1 LATRYFSCT
10 LPKAMFSRHSP
21 LFLVFAGL
29 FLASPCWSQGY
40 TINTVAGGG
49 SSDSSCNGESATQAA
64 LGETAG
70 VAIDAA
76 GDIYITDTSN
86 SAICKVSGGVIT
98 TVAGGNAQGYSGD
111 GGPATSAELSEPFGV
126 AVDTKGNVYIADTYN
141 SVIRK
146 VNSAG
151 IITTIAGNGTGGYSG
166 DGGPATKA
174 ELDEPFGVAVDASGN
189 VFIADTVNHVIRK
202 VATDGTITTFA
213 GNGTIFY
220 NKGDGVPAT
229 STGISN
235 ATGVAVDAA
244 GNLYIATYQGF
255 LVLKV
260 TPGGIISTVA
270 GNGSSPDSGDGG
282 PATQAS
288 VNGPQSVAVD
298 SSGNIYITEAFSAVV
313 REIQADGTINTIAGN
328 GTTGFSGDGGPA
340 LSAEISTAD
349 GIAISGG
356 KIYLADLLNER
367 IRVLNGGKTNSAP
380 PSVSNGGIAS
390 LSEFGDLPATAPG
403 SWVEIYGTNLATDS
417 RSWGSSDFN
426 GENAPTSLD
435 GTSVSIGGQAAFVY
449 YISPTQVDAQVP
461 SNVATGSQPLI
472 VKTPSG
478 SSAPVNITI
487 NATEP
492 GLLAPSSFDIGG
504 KQYVVALFSD
514 NITYVLPAGA
524 IAGIPSR
531 AAQPGETITMYGVGF
546 GPVVPNVP
554 AGQIVQS
561 SNTLPSSAAL
571 QISFAGKPATLT
583 YSGLAP
589 TLVGLYQFDVV
600 VPSVPASDTVPVT
613 FSLGGVQGNQTL
625 YIAVGN

>member
-1 LATRYFSCT
+1 MLSH
-10 LPKAMFSRHSP
+10 HSP
-21 LFLVFAGL
+21 LWLVFAGL
-29 FLASPCWSQGY
+29 FLASLCWSQGY

-49 SSDSSCNGESATQAA
+49 SSDFSCNGESPMQAA
-64 LGETAG
+64 LGQTAG

-76 GDIYITDTSN
+76 GDIYIADTSN

-111 GGPATSAELSEPFGV
+111 GGPATSAELSEPSGV

-174 ELDEPFGVAVDASGN
+174 ELDEPFGVTVDASGN

-202 VATDGTITTFA
+202 VTTDGTITTFA

-244 GNLYIATYQGF
+244 GNLYIATNQGF

-288 VNGPQSVAVD
+288 VNGPQNVAVD
-298 SSGNIYITEAFSAVV
+298 SSGNVYITEAYSAVV
-313 REIQADGTINTIAGN
+313 REVQADGTINTIAGN

-340 LSAEISTAD
+340 TSAEISTED
-349 GIAISGG
+349 GIAVSGS
-356 KIYLADLLNER
+356 KIYIADLLNER
-367 IRVLNGGKTNSAP
+367 IRVLTGGKTTSAP

-390 LSEFGDLPATAPG
+390 LSEFGDFSATAPG

-478 SSAPVNITI
+478 SSAPVNVTI

-514 NITYVLPAGA
+514 NITYVLPAAA

-531 AAQPGETITMYGVGF
+531 PAQAGETITMYGVGF
-546 GPVVPNVP
+546 GPVMPNIP
-554 AGQIVQS
+554 AGQIVQT

-571 QISFAGKPATLT
+571 QVSFAGKPATLT

-613 FSLGGVQGNQTL
+613 FSLGGVQGSQTL
-625 YIAVGN
+625 YVAVGN